1 MAIQTFLLSTRT
13 AAHDGAA
20 GVLRRSVVWGRVPG
34 VCLSLVMLAAL
45 GACGGGGG
53 SGTTVTSV
61 APVVTPPRDT
71 GPAAGTGTA
80 TTAATV
86 TCYNGAVANTPGAED
101 PFYVNT
107 WALKNTGP
115 NQIVSAAGNNG
126 VAGIDANVENVHKA
140 GKGCTGKGV
149 LIAIVDSALEI
160 GHEDLVDNVVAGKS
174 FNFADN
180 TNDPSPTPNQT
191 SLDHGTGVAGVAA
204 ARGWNGKGSRG
215 TGPFASLVGYP
226 TVGITPL
233 ASTNFSDITYLSFGA
248 KALADAT
255 AAVVGLF
262 GNRADATAIFNYSA
276 GADYAAP
283 PAVND
288 LSSSALAAKWGTS
301 NLRGGLGAVYFQAT
315 GNEYSSMTGGLPD
328 GTRIPVDCPATLISD
343 AKLLG
348 GELSN
353 IRGMSCGNPNQ
364 EPGMKPYFYQVAAMH
379 NTGKAS
385 SYSNSGA
392 ANWIAGFGGEFGTEE
407 AAMITTD
414 NSGCAS
420 GGNNAATKSNLAA
433 QLGEI
438 LNKLIADLFGDAT
451 SKDPNCNYTGRMNG
465 TSAATP
471 SVSGV
476 TSLIL
481 EANPTLTWQ
490 DVGFILAKTARRVDT
505 TIATGANAVTY
516 LSAGAAIPWNL
527 DDPWITNAAGFNF
540 QNRYGFGMIDADAA
554 VQLAV
559 AYTPPPGRR
568 AAPLVATGSASTTLL
583 VDRAVGVN
591 VANVAFASSGATTGP
606 LRLDLTLNN
615 NTGVDVNPGF
625 LQFIMENTV
634 TGTKSIVLPAFT
646 SWYVGG
652 KTFPIKAGGQQQFR
666 FQTNAFYG
674 ETIAGNYKVYVVD
687 FSGSSGASG
696 KTLSFTPTLTSF
708 SM

>member
-1 MAIQTFLLSTRT
+1 MVIQTSFLTPLSAGLVR
-13 AAHDGAA
+13 AAEA
-20 GVLRRSVVWGRVPG
+20 VRQPVTLGRAPG

-45 GACGGGGG
+45 SACGGGSG
-53 SGTTVTSV
+53 SGTSTTSI
-61 APVVTPPRDT
+61 APVATPPRDAPP
-71 GPAAGTGTA
+71 PATSTA
-80 TTAATV
+80 SAAIV
-86 TCYNGAVANTPGAED
+86 TCYNGAVANTVGAED

-115 NQIVSAAGNNG
+115 SQIVSAAFNNG

-140 GKGCTGKGV
+140 GKGCTGKDV

-160 GHEDLVDNVVAGKS
+160 GHEDLIDNVVAGKS
-174 FNFADN
+174 FNFANN
-180 TNDPSPTPNQT
+180 TDDPSPGPNQT
-191 SLDHGTGVAGVAA
+191 SVDHGTGVAGVAA

-262 GNRADATAIFNYSA
+262 GSRADGTAIFNYSA

-288 LSSSALAAKWGTS
+288 LSSTALAAKWGTS

-315 GNEYSSMTGGLPD
+315 GNEYSSMTGTLPD
-328 GTRIPVDCPATLISD
+328 GTRIPVDCPATLTSD

-385 SYSNSGA
+385 SYSNAGA

-420 GGNNAATKSNLAA
+420 GSNNAATKSNLAA
-433 QLGEI
+433 QVGEF
-438 LNKLIADLFGDAT
+438 LNKLIADLFGDAA

-465 TSAATP
+465 TSSATP

-476 TSLIL
+476 ASLIL
-481 EANPTLTWQ
+481 EANPKLTWQ

-505 TIATGANAVTY
+505 TIASGTNAVTY
-516 LSAGAAIPWNL
+516 LPAGASIPWNL

-554 VQLAV
+554 VQLAI
-559 AYTPPPGRR
+559 AYTAPAGRR
-568 AAPLVATGSASTTLL
+568 AAPLVATGSASTTTLL
-583 VDRAVGVN
+583 DRTVGIN
-591 VANVAFASSGATTGP
+591 VANVAFTTTGATTGP

-615 NTGVDVNPGF
+615 NTDFDVNPGF

-652 KTFPIKAGGQQQFR
+652 KRFPIKVGAQQQFR

>member
-1 MAIQTFLLSTRT
+1 MAIHTFILTS
-13 AAHDGAA
+13 DGNQRARAA
-20 GVLRRSVVWGRVPG
+20 GFKHRPAVLARVPNICYS
-34 VCLSLVMLAAL
+34 VVMLAAL

-53 SGTTVTSV
+53 STSSLPLDTSTK
-61 APVVTPPRDT
+61 APTSSTPP
-71 GPAAGTGTA
+71 AGVIN
-80 TTAATV
+80 TAATV
-86 TCYNGAVANTPGAED
+86 SCYNGATANTVGADD
-101 PFYVNT
+101 PFAVNT

-115 NQIVSAAGNNG
+115 NQIVSAAVNNG

-174 FNFADN
+174 FNFANN
-180 TNDPSPTPNQT
+180 TDDPSPTPNQT

-226 TVGITPL
+226 TVGITP
-233 ASTNFSDITYLSFGA
+233 AAGTNFSDVTYLSFGA
-248 KALADAT
+248 RALADAT
-255 AAVVGLF
+255 SAVVGLF
-262 GNRADATAIFNYSA
+262 GNRADATAIFNLSA

-283 PAVND
+283 PTVND
-288 LSSSALAAKWGTS
+288 LSSTTLASQWGTS
-301 NLRGGLGAVYFQAT
+301 NLRAGLGAVYFQAT
-315 GNEYSSMTGGLPD
+315 GNEYSSMRGGLPN
-328 GTRIPVDCPATLISD
+328 GSTIAVDCPATLTTD

-353 IRGMSCGNPNQ
+353 LRGMSCGNPNQ
-364 EPGMKPYFYQVAAMH
+364 EPGNKPYFYQVAAIH
-379 NTGKAS
+379 NTGRAA

-392 ANWIAGFGGEFGTEE
+392 ANWITGFGGEYGTDE

-420 GGNNAATKSNLAA
+420 GANNASTKATLAA
-433 QLGEI
+433 QVGEF
-438 LNKLIADLFGDAT
+438 LNRLIADLFGDPA

-471 SVSGV
+471 SVAGV

-481 EANPTLTWQ
+481 EANPNLTWQ
-490 DVGFILAKTARRVDT
+490 DVGFILARTARRVDT

-516 LSAGAAIPWNL
+516 LSAGATIPWNL

-554 VQLAV
+554 VQLAI
-559 AYTPPPGRR
+559 AYTAPAGRR
-568 AAPLVATGSASTTLL
+568 AAPLVATGTASSTILI
-583 VDRAVGVN
+583 DRAVGVN
-591 VANVAFASSGATTGP
+591 VANVAFSSSSATNGP

-615 NTGVDVNPGF
+615 NTGFDVNPGF
-625 LQFIMENTV
+625 LQFIVENTV

-652 KTFPIKAGGQQQFR
+652 KTFPIRAGAQQQFR

-674 ETIAGNYKVYVVD
+674 ETTAGVYKVYVVD
-687 FSGSSGASG
+687 FSGSSGPTG
-696 KTLSFTPTLTSF
+696 RTLSFTPTLTSF
-708 SM
+708 SI